1 MERLTKRTNG
11 KYNQVKGCPLFYKAK
26 PRKNAAIAN
35 AVARLAAYEDT
46 GVSPKELQDV
56 VDLFTEATVS
66 GVDIPKELK
75 RWMERCTWHVRKCV
89 ELGEKLRS
97 TVEEANFFH
106 KNYEAQVSER
116 IRMERKLRKIGR
128 AHV

>member
-1 MERLTKRTNG
+1 MMERLTKRTNG

-66 GVDIPKELK
+66 GVDIQQE
-75 RWMERCTWHVRKCV
+75 
-89 ELGEKLRS
+89 GRS
-97 TVEEANFFH
+97 ARRETEEH
-106 KNYEAQVSER
+106 S
-116 IRMERKLRKIGR
+116 GGG
-128 AHV
+128 